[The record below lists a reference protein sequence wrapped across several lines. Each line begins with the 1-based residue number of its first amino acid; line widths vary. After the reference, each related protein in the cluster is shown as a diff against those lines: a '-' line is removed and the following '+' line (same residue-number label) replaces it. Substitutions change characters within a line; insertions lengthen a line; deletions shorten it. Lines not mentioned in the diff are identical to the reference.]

1 MGAADRG
8 AAWHVLRSLSLMDV
22 ITAPRP
28 VLAAPVRFRT
38 GMARPAGDVPEVI
51 ASLIAQV
58 AHPTDLLARI
68 RFAVVADA
76 LGELAG
82 AVVAAQIEHPAEPGI
97 SAFRRIPVF
106 ALVVQAIHLLN
117 RSGRQLSAQVQ
128 ILRGIREQ
136 VRAEL
141 AHVPGIGTAQWVV
154 PVDALAITAAHVAA
168 LILTRDGIPSRP
180 WLWPGTPSRGGFRT
194 LGYQGPGGRP
204 ALAGTLTL
212 AALAGA
218 MPIAA

>member
-1 MGAADRG
+1 
-8 AAWHVLRSLSLMDV
+8 MDLL
-22 ITAPRP
+22 TATRP
-28 VLAAPVRFRT
+28 APVHFR
-38 GMARPAGDVPEVI
+38 AAVVSPALPVCAVPEVI
-51 ASLIAQV
+51 ATLITQV
-58 AHPTDLLARI
+58 ARPTDLLARI

-82 AVVAAQIEHPAEPGI
+82 SVVAAQIEHPTEPGI

-106 ALVVQAIHLLN
+106 ALVVQAIEILN
-117 RSGRQLSAQVQ
+117 RRGHQLSAQAQ

-141 AHVPGIGTAQWVV
+141 ARTPGIGSAQWVV
-154 PVDALAITAAHVAA
+154 PVDAAVMTAAHVAA

-180 WLWPGTPSRGGFRT
+180 WLWPGTPSRGGFIIV
-194 LGYQGPGGRP
+194 GHQGPGGRP

-218 MPIAA
+218 LPLAA